1 MKELDILTAQINL
14 QTLDKALTLSI
25 EDLKAKHSHRVDLI
39 KPMETR
45 SMELK
50 EAMLTFYRVCEDHK
64 QVIKKVYA
72 LHEENLRLK
81 TENTELKKFI

>member
-14 QTLDKALTLSI
+14 RALDQALTMSI
-25 EDLKAKHSHRVDLI
+25 EDLKAKHAHRVDLI

-45 SMELK
+45 QIEFK

-64 QVIKKVYA
+64 QVIKKYYSVY
-72 LHEENLRLK
+72 EENLRLK
-81 TENTELKKFI
+81 NENTELKKLL

>member
-14 QTLDKALTLSI
+14 QTLDKALSMSI
-25 EDLKAKHSHRVDLI
+25 EDLKAKHAHRVDLI

-45 SMELK
+45 QIELK

-72 LHEENLRLK
+72 LHEENLRLTK
-81 TENTELKKFI
+81 ENNELKKLL

>member
-14 QTLDKALTLSI
+14 RTLDQALSMSI
-25 EDLKAKHSHRVDLI
+25 DDLKTKHTHRVDLI

-45 SMELK
+45 QIELK

-72 LHEENLRLK
+72 LHEENLRLRD
-81 TENTELKKFI
+81 ENTELKKFI